1 MANFDILTTL
11 EYYSNKS
18 NVLDGNNKRLPTSA
32 FQNFYQ
38 PAQNLT
44 ADSEVNQSFN
54 FTYLAFDADGFSSTE
69 ASSISNLSINLAATA
84 NIIDLT
90 DTAVNGDSLVIV
102 SLYIQNIGQESISKK
117 YYKTED
123 NTILTGTKKVK
134 EIKSC
139 EYVVLPQLLPRIRH
153 YINE

>member
-1 MANFDILTTL
+1 MIYLLFAIKINAIL
-11 EYYSNKS
+11 
-18 NVLDGNNKRLPTSA
+18 
-32 FQNFYQ
+32 
-38 PAQNLT
+38 
-44 ADSEVNQSFN
+44 
-54 FTYLAFDADGFSSTE
+54 ADGTE
-69 ASSISNLSINLAATA
+69 VKN
-84 NIIDLT
+84 
-90 DTAVNGDSLVIV
+90 VVG
-102 SLYIQNIGQESISKK
+102 YIENNKK